1 MDLRDRVALVTGGA
15 KRIGRAIALRL
26 ARAHCHVAIHFH
38 TSAAEA
44 EATAAEC
51 RAAGVRAE
59 TFGADLGD
67 PSAAA
72 ELVARVL
79 TRLGRLDVLVNN
91 ASVFE
96 PMRLDDFNLADW
108 ERALRVNLT
117 AAAVLVHAAREALRR
132 ARGRVVNLCDAST
145 SHPWPDYLAYAVS
158 KGGLVT
164 LTQVLARA
172 MAPEVNVVG
181 VAPGV
186 AAWPPH
192 YDESLRARILARVPL
207 GRAGTPEDI
216 AAAVHFLVTEGDYI
230 TGLVLPVDGGR
241 RIV

>member
-15 KRIGRAIALRL
+15 RRVGRAIALRL
-26 ARAHCHVAIHFH
+26 ARSGCHVAVHFH

-44 EATAAEC
+44 DATAAEC

-59 TFGADLGD
+59 AFRADLADAG
-67 PSAAA
+67 ATAG
-72 ELVARVL
+72 LVPAVL
-79 TRLGRLDVLVNN
+79 ERLGRLDVLVNN
-91 ASVFE
+91 ASVFD
-96 PMRLDDFNLADW
+96 PMRLDDFSPADW

-117 AAAVLVHAAREALRR
+117 APAVLVHAAREALRR

-145 SHPWPDYLAYAVS
+145 SHPWPDHLAYAVS

-172 MAPEVNVVG
+172 LAPNVNVVG

-186 AAWPPH
+186 AEWPPG
-192 YDESLRARILARVPL
+192 YDAALRERILARVPL
-207 GRAGTPEDI
+207 RRAGTPEDI
-216 AAAVHFLVTEGDYI
+216 AAAVHFLLAEGDYI
-230 TGLVLPVDGGR
+230 TGVVLPVDGGR
-241 RIV
+241 QIV